1 MVNKIKKWPKRPHIN
16 SRFIINLLPLPLK
29 SVLIIVSHVRMNLIV
44 KKLLLAALL
53 PLIICSAVAQT
64 LLPEQEIKM
73 APQLSASNNLAYPI
87 PTVKMTPAPKGMKP
101 FYLSHYGRHGSRYLT
116 KIKDYSYVCEVL
128 QKAAEDG
135 KLTLLGES
143 VLQRA
148 KRLHNEA
155 ENRWGDLTPLG
166 GQQLEG
172 ITRRMVENYPE
183 IFTDDTHVDA
193 RSTLIPRCV
202 LSMTHAIRQLV
213 LMKPHLNITFDATHY
228 DMSYMN
234 FQDKALMGKNV
245 VAKAQDAYENY
256 RKTHQCWQRVVGSL
270 FNDTAYIRKNVD
282 GEELN
287 YYLFRLA
294 GSVQNTNL
302 ASELTFYDLFTIEEL
317 ISNWRI
323 ENIFWFLGYSFSPLS
338 SGYQPYTQR
347 NLLRKIIEQADSC
360 IRLSEPNV
368 HLRYGHETMVLPL
381 TCLMGLNGYDQVI
394 EDLDQI
400 DQRGWV
406 NYRVFPMGCNVQMVF
421 YRRHPSDQDVMVKV
435 LLNESEARL
444 PIPSKTAPYYRWSEV
459 RDFYLNKLNSYQ
471 EIKEDSTTATSN
483 KKNYQN

>member
-1 MVNKIKKWPKRPHIN
+1 MVNKIKKTDKTPPID
-16 SRFIINLLPLPLK
+16 SCFVINLLPLPPEI
-29 SVLIIVSHVRMNLIV
+29 SINIVSHVRMILIFR
-44 KKLLLAALL
+44 KLLLAALQSL
-53 PLIICSAVAQT
+53 VICSVAAQA

-73 APQLSASNNLAYPI
+73 APQLSASNNLAYPV
-87 PTVKMTPAPKGMKP
+87 PSDKLTPAPKGMKP

-116 KIKDYSYVCEVL
+116 KTKDYSYVCEVL
-128 QKAAEDG
+128 QKAAEEG
-135 KLTLLGES
+135 KLSLLGES

-148 KRLHNEA
+148 NRLHKDA

-166 GQQLEG
+166 GQQLED

-183 IFTDDTHVDA
+183 IFADGTHVDA

-202 LSMTHAIRQLV
+202 LSMTYAIRQMV
-213 LMKPHLNITFDATHY
+213 LMKPQLNITFDATHY

-234 FQDKALMGKNV
+234 FQDKVLMGKNI

-256 RKTHQCWQRVVGSL
+256 RQTHQCWQRVVGSL
-270 FNDTAYIRKNVD
+270 FNDTAYVRKNVD

-302 ASELTFYDLFTIEEL
+302 ASELTFYDLFTTEEL
-317 ISNWRI
+317 VSNWRV

-338 SGYQPYTQR
+338 SGCQPYTQR

-360 IRLSEPNV
+360 IRLPEPNV

-400 DQRGWV
+400 DHQGWV

-435 LLNESEARL
+435 LLNETEARL
-444 PIPSKTAPYYRWSEV
+444 PIPSKTAPYYRWNEV
-459 RDFYLNKLNSYQ
+459 RDFYLNRLNSYQ
-471 EIKEDSTTATSN
+471 EIKENSTSAASN
-483 KKNYQN
+483 KKNNQY